1 MYDDDLEYAKKRLEG
16 TLIRKSDGHP
26 FIVDQVSVESKVM
39 VCFGTDMA
47 SGVIETLP
55 LSQLDLTPVKLGFVN
70 YNGKMVFVCR
80 KPMRKD
86 WKQGLSLN
94 SLVVYGSDKR
104 DIGLR
109 SLTKTVMNDY
119 PSLADCISYLKKTKN
134 RSMAF
139 SRDFGLA
146 SRGEETLLVYRKYEV
161 GKLIE
166 GRLVL
171 NPDKFFLEQHLAE
184 VVGYYNG

>member
-1 MYDDDLEYAKKRLEG
+1 MYQDDLDYARKRLEG
-16 TLIRKSDGHP
+16 TLVRKTNGNP
-26 FIVDQVSVESKVM
+26 FIVDQVLLEGTTM
-39 VCFGTDMA
+39 VCFGVDLT
-47 SGVIETLP
+47 SEITETIP
-55 LSQLDLTPVKLGFVN
+55 LANIDLTPVKLGFVN
-70 YNGKMVFVCR
+70 YNGKMVFACR

-94 SLVVYGSDKR
+94 SLVVYGTDKR

-109 SLTKTVMNDY
+109 SLTKTVMNNY
-119 PSLADCISYLKKTKN
+119 PSVADCVAYLKKTKN

-139 SRDFGLA
+139 SRDFGL
-146 SRGEETLLVYRKYEV
+146 SNRGEEVLLVYRKYEV
-161 GKLIE
+161 GKLTD

-184 VVGYYNG
+184 VVG